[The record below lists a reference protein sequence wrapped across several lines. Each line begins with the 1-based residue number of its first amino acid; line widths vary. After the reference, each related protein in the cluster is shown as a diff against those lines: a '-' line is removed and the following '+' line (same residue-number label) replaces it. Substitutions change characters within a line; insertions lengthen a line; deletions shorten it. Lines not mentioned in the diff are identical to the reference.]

1 MTEKNIKQMH
11 ELQSMVKDR
20 GAVVLEF
27 CDE

>member
-11 ELQSMVKDR
+11 ELQSMVNDR
-20 GAVVLEF
+20 GVVVLEF